1 MVSFSMRRWFFLL
14 PLLCLAGLRAQ
25 PAELPADEPDPLAG
39 APAPLAEAVRR
50 YAADSGRWAYTQH
63 TVETDGKGKVKESR
77 IYRHDPSQH
86 YDVQWTLLER
96 DGKPPTERQQKRFR
110 ERMAKR
116 PERERK
122 ALGELMTWSAAKLV
136 GETADTLTY
145 EVPLKQDRDQRFPP
159 EKFQVLVEIDR
170 ASRLRHIDLKLRDSV
185 RVAGVVKVKSGEGRI
200 EFVSPLPDHGPTVS
214 RVELNGTAS
223 ILFVPVGAGATVTRS
238 DIRRVTPYD
247 ERFQVQIGPLKTIDF

>member
-1 MVSFSMRRWFFLL
+1 MRRWFLLL
-14 PLLCLAGLRAQ
+14 PLFCLAVLRAQ
-25 PAELPADEPDPLAG
+25 PLAESAEAGPDPLAG

-50 YAADSGRWAYTQH
+50 YAAESGRWAYTQR
-63 TVETDGKGKVKESR
+63 TVEVNGKGEVKESR
-77 IYRHDPSQH
+77 VYRHDPSLH
-86 YDVQWTLLER
+86 YDEQWTLLER

-122 ALGELMTWSAAKLV
+122 ALGELMTWSAAKLAA
-136 GETADTLTY
+136 ETPDALIY

-159 EKFQVLVEIDR
+159 EKFLVRVEIDR
-170 ASRLRHIDLKLRDSV
+170 AAALRRIDLKLRESV

-200 EFVSPLPDHGPTVS
+200 DFVSPLPDRGPTVA

-223 ILFVPVGAGATVTRS
+223 VLFVPVGGGATVTRT

-247 ERFQVQIGPLKTIDF
+247 ERFQVQLGPLKTIDF